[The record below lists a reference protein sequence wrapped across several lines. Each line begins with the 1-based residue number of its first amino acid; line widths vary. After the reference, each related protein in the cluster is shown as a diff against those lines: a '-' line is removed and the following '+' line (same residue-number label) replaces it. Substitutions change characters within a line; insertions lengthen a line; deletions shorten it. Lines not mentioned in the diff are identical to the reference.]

1 MMPETVP
8 ESPTPFLSD
17 AGNFR
22 PSDFVRYIGSYLM
35 GHIISILKKVGL
47 VIFIHYEKFKMYLF
61 EK

>member
-35 GHIISILKKVGL
+35 GHIISILKKGGFDYIYPL
-47 VIFIHYEKFKMYLF
+47 
-61 EK
+61 

>member
-22 PSDFVRYIGSYLM
+22 PLYRFLFNGSYYIHLK
-35 GHIISILKKVGL
+35 KKVGL
-47 VIFIHYEKFKMYLF
+47 IIFIHYELTRKHI
-61 EK
+61 